1 MAHSVD
7 YHFMRV
13 KKWTK

>member
-7 YHFMRV
+7 
-13 KKWTK
+13 

>member
-7 YHFMRV
+7 YN
-13 KKWTK
+13 